1 MGHQVAA
8 RFRFSLSSPAKRPPS
23 SVYYAVKTLPPYWTA
38 NAVNN
43 IHIKDLHHMTICHYA
58 TIQASWQCAC
68 SVCSVKEFHVKYKVH
83 QPLTKQA
90 KVVYSETLVKS
101 IQASQSACAVVK
113 ILVKDYAIAHLQASE
128 EVLWKRLKQ
137 ARAMCTQ
144 WKTLKQASTMC
155 TQWKRVKASSVQCA
169 QCPTASVHSVKKIHV
184 KALWPSEGKWHTRTG
199 NISWHFYESLAWLEG
214 KQCYKK

>member
-1 MGHQVAA
+1 M
-8 RFRFSLSSPAKRPPS
+8 
-23 SVYYAVKTLPPYWTA
+23 
-38 NAVNN
+38 
-43 IHIKDLHHMTICHYA
+43 
-58 TIQASWQCAC
+58 
-68 SVCSVKEFHVKYKVH
+68 
-83 QPLTKQA
+83 
-90 KVVYSETLVKS
+90 

-199 NISWHFYESLAWLEG
+199 NISWHFYESLTCLRG
-214 KQCYKK
+214 KQKINWLQVCCYSLRLPKICIMMNAWIACIATNNVMA

>member
-1 MGHQVAA
+1 M
-8 RFRFSLSSPAKRPPS
+8 
-23 SVYYAVKTLPPYWTA
+23 
-38 NAVNN
+38 
-43 IHIKDLHHMTICHYA
+43 
-58 TIQASWQCAC
+58 
-68 SVCSVKEFHVKYKVH
+68 
-83 QPLTKQA
+83 
-90 KVVYSETLVKS
+90 

-169 QCPTASVHSVKKIHV
+169 QCPTGSVHSVKKIQASSVHAQCPTASAHSVKKIHV

-199 NISWHFYESLAWLEG
+199 NISWHFYESLTCLRG
-214 KQCYKK
+214 KQKINWLQVCCYSLRLPKICIMMNAWIACIATNNVMA